1 MDENER
7 SEEIGEVVPPAED
20 GSAEQRDS
28 APTPQSHEDNRRFQA
43 ARLGGERAGYE
54 RAMRELAGRESERR
68 SREEEQMRFIAED
81 AREFARRYP
90 EANLAGLDASESFR
104 RFCGSRYGREPLSE
118 LYADWQELVGEEAA
132 AKAVEKSAKKAERS
146 TGAGGG
152 GVSAGLTAAQQ
163 RELDEWNREFPH
175 LKMTAKDFLER

>member
-1 MDENER
+1 MSTNLRLHREK
-7 SEEIGEVVPPAED
+7 I
-20 GSAEQRDS
+20 
-28 APTPQSHEDNRRFQA
+28 RRFPRNLRLSWLQYTIVSPA
-43 ARLGGERAGYE
+43 APQHFEKTHVFYRA
-54 RAMRELAGRESERR
+54 RKS
-68 SREEEQMRFIAED
+68 QHI
-81 AREFARRYP
+81 FAKKIKK
-90 EANLAGLDASESFR
+90 F
-104 RFCGSRYGREPLSE
+104 
-118 LYADWQELVGEEAA
+118 QTQA

>member
-1 MDENER
+1 MQLHYTR
-7 SEEIGEVVPPAED
+7 GHRKSQHIFAKKIKK
-20 GSAEQRDS
+20 
-28 APTPQSHEDNRRFQA
+28 FQT
-43 ARLGGERAGYE
+43 
-54 RAMRELAGRESERR
+54 
-68 SREEEQMRFIAED
+68 Q
-81 AREFARRYP
+81 
-90 EANLAGLDASESFR
+90 
-104 RFCGSRYGREPLSE
+104 
-118 LYADWQELVGEEAA
+118 A